1 MRNLEIIKEAL
12 RVVDDELNT
21 HPLPMPELVR
31 VRAVITESR
40 PELDPTLDEY
50 RTVPEPVPEWVQGE
64 ARLLAG
70 TAREDRSL

>member
-1 MRNLEIIKEAL
+1 MRNLEIIKEVL

-40 PELDPTLDEY
+40 PELDPTL
-50 RTVPEPVPEWVQGE
+50 
-64 ARLLAG
+64 
-70 TAREDRSL
+70 EDHNQLKLEGIE